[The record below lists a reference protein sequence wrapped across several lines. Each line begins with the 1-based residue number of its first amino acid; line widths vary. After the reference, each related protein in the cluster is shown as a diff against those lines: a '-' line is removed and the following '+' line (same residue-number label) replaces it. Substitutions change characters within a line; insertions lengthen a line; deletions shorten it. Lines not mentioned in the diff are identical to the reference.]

1 MVSYIAILVIF
12 SAKFIGD
19 PLSKFVLGRLTHDS
33 LSSESSFQMMRDWL
47 SQCETKHV
55 RCPAQ
60 KDHILPTRI
69 IHVGSPMTEPRL
81 ILPGGRL
88 GKWVALSHCWGTGS
102 ILKTETT
109 TLRSHCR
116 VLPFSSLP
124 PTFGDAVTITR
135 ALGLTYLW
143 IDSLCILQDSKEDW
157 LAESAQMGHIYKNAV
172 VTLAADA
179 AENSQAGIFDSS
191 QRART
196 SLQDPGLV
204 RIQCH
209 SVLMNIQG
217 NIFVGPSPSAWKSDP
232 GPLGYRGWTLQ
243 EAVLATRVIQFT
255 NSIVYWRCFEL
266 RATEVFPMTQ
276 ALLADFPGQ
285 SVYDESGNILPC
297 YLEVDY
303 QGQSLSSSSV
313 YRTPPTPLEFWY
325 LRVVDM
331 FSLRQLTHASDKLL
345 VVAGIAKE
353 LQSRLGSDYKAGLWT
368 KDFHKGLLWS
378 PFRNQINSRAIRY
391 SEYIAP
397 SWSWASIDFPPAHAE
412 YQQYFYRDVAH
423 RSIEPLAQIKRIVV
437 INVNQDPFGQV
448 ESASLELEG
457 DSCMVCS
464 CRVPLPFLDECSTV
478 VSDIEKN
485 PYQCSGVSAND
496 YYGGL
501 EIWRA
506 QQHWRSLKELQTKYI
521 GTQRCIGIPE
531 TKHERLVYI
540 KIAQISGINSWEP
553 PSVLGL
559 ILKPDSSGVEV
570 KFTRVGR
577 AMMLPNEAED
587 TSDFETTAEQSAFG
601 KESAGSELWQK
612 MLVTII

>member
-1 MVSYIAILVIF
+1 
-12 SAKFIGD
+12 
-19 PLSKFVLGRLTHDS
+19 
-33 LSSESSFQMMRDWL
+33 
-47 SQCETKHV
+47 
-55 RCPAQ
+55 
-60 KDHILPTRI
+60 
-69 IHVGSPMTEPRL
+69 
-81 ILPGGRL
+81 
-88 GKWVALSHCWGTGS
+88 
-102 ILKTETT
+102 
-109 TLRSHCR
+109 
-116 VLPFSSLP
+116 
-124 PTFGDAVTITR
+124 
-135 ALGLTYLW
+135 
-143 IDSLCILQDSKEDW
+143 
-157 LAESAQMGHIYKNAV
+157 
-172 VTLAADA
+172 
-179 AENSQAGIFDSS
+179 
-191 QRART
+191 
-196 SLQDPGLV
+196 
-204 RIQCH
+204 
-209 SVLMNIQG
+209 
-217 NIFVGPSPSAWKSDP
+217 
-232 GPLGYRGWTLQ
+232 
-243 EAVLATRVIQFT
+243 
-255 NSIVYWRCFEL
+255 
-266 RATEVFPMTQ
+266 
-276 ALLADFPGQ
+276 
-285 SVYDESGNILPC
+285 
-297 YLEVDY
+297 
-303 QGQSLSSSSV
+303 
-313 YRTPPTPLEFWY
+313 
-325 LRVVDM
+325 M

-345 VVAGIAKE
+345 AVAGIAKE

-506 QQHWRSLKELQTKYI
+506 QQHCRSLKELQTKYV
-521 GTQRCIGIPE
+521 GTQKCIGIPE

-540 KIAQISGINSWEP
+540 KIAQISGIDSWEP

-577 AMMLPNEAED
+577 AVMLPNEAED